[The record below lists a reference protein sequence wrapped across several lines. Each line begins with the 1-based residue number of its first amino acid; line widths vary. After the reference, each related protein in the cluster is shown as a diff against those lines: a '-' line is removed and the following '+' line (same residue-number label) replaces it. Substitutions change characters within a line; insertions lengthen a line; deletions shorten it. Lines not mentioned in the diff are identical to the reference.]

1 MFKRTLLI
9 TISIALSTNISAAT
23 IQKNQYELSLTQAAS
38 PFHNG
43 VDTAT
48 TPFLASNKISM
59 VENKPN
65 KQNTEPSQVPLP
77 ATLWLLAPVLIGLTQ
92 LRRQKKSNTP

>member
-38 PFHNG
+38 PFHDV
-43 VDTAT
+43 VDAT
-48 TPFLASNKISM
+48 NTLFLASNKISM
-59 VENKPN
+59 VEPN

>member
-23 IQKNQYELSLTQAAS
+23 IQKNQYELSPTQAAS
-38 PFHNG
+38 PFHDV
-43 VDTAT
+43 VDAT
-48 TPFLASNKISM
+48 NTPFLAFNKISM
-59 VENKPN
+59 VEN